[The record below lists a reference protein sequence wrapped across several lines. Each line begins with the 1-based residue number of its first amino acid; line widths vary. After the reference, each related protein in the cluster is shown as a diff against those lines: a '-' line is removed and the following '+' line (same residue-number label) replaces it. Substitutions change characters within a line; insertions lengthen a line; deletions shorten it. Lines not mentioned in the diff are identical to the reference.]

1 MPEGLQEGL
10 VLKDDLLGVV
20 DGGNVVDAAH
30 QDQVQRAR
38 DRILELADEARVV
51 VMDLTSC

>member
-10 VLKDDLLGVV
+10 VLKDDLLGAV

-38 DRILELADEARVV
+38 DRILELVDEARVA
-51 VMDLTSC
+51 VMDLSSC

>member
-1 MPEGLQEGL
+1 MSERFQEGL
-10 VLKDDLLGVV
+10 VLKDDLLGAV

-38 DRILELADEARVV
+38 DRILELVDEARVA